1 MTDLTSGEPDLPKI
15 GRVGVVGGGLMGAG
29 IAQVAAQAGLATIV
43 RELTEP
49 LASRARDAIGRS
61 LARGI
66 EKGKLTTDARDA
78 ALARLTFTTRLD
90 DLGACDLVVEAVVE
104 DLEAKN
110 ALWRDLHPVCA
121 PSTIFASNTSSL
133 TIAAMATASGRPDRL
148 VGLHFFNPVP
158 LMRLVEVVRTI
169 TTSAQTFDRAMTFVR
184 QIGKQPIVARDGSGF
199 VVNRLLIPYMLDA
212 IRALENGVGTVTDID
227 AGMQLGAGH
236 PMGPFTL
243 LDFVGLDTVQRVAE
257 VMFDEY
263 REQRFA
269 PPPLLRH
276 LVLAGHLGRKTGRGF
291 YDHSVDPPIPSSF
304 DHRHPEER

>member
-1 MTDLTSGEPDLPKI
+1 MTGLTTPAVPI
-15 GRVGVVGGGLMGAG
+15 ARVGVIGGGLMGSG
-29 IAQVAAQAGLATIV
+29 IAQVSAQAGLVTIV

-49 LASRARDAIGRS
+49 LVGRARDAIARS
-61 LARGI
+61 LAKSI
-66 EKGKLTTDARDA
+66 EKGKLAPDERDA
-78 ALARLTFTTRLD
+78 TIGRLTFTTALS
-90 DLGACDLVVEAVVE
+90 DLAECDLVIEAVVE
-104 DLEAKN
+104 DLDVKN
-110 ALWRDLHPVCA
+110 VLWRDMNAACK
-121 PSTIFASNTSSL
+121 SETIFASNTSSL
-133 TIAAMATASGRPDRL
+133 TIAAMAASSGRPDRL

-158 LMRLVEVVRTI
+158 AMRLVEVVRTI
-169 TTSAQTFDRAMTFVR
+169 TTSADTFDRAMAFVR

-212 IRALENGVGTVTDID
+212 IRALENGVGSIEDID

-269 PPPLLRH
+269 PPPLLRR
-276 LVLAGHLGRKTGRGF
+276 LVLSGHLGRKSGRGF
-291 YDHSVDPPIPSSF
+291 YDHSVSPPVPSLLA
-304 DHRHPEER
+304 R